1 MKKPRITGPFHGA
14 MNLVAAT
21 YSDCMPVMNQGA
33 SSFV

>member
-1 MKKPRITGPFHGA
+1 MKKPRNAGLFHGA
-14 MNLVAAT
+14 MNLVTAT